1 MSTDQRLEL
10 AIDLARRA
18 GALLRDGF
26 GHAADVRHKGAID
39 LVTEYDLRSERLIVD
54 GIRRAFPQDAWLA
67 EEGGLRG
74 SGDARWLIDPLDGTV
89 NFAHGVPIFAVSLA
103 FAQAGDP
110 VIGVIY
116 DPLRDELFQA
126 CAGAGAFLNGRRL
139 AVAHPSGLND
149 SLLVTGFAYDIRTS
163 ADNNLDHYAAFALR
177 SQGVRRLG
185 SASLD
190 LAYVAAG
197 RFDGYW
203 EISVEAWDVAAG
215 VLLVREAGG
224 LATRVDGGDEVLA
237 PPISAVAAN
246 PRLHAEMMA
255 VLSKSGGGSR
265 G

>member
-1 MSTDQRLEL
+1 MSTDNRLEL

-18 GALLRDGF
+18 GGLLRDGF
-26 GHAADVRHKGAID
+26 GHAADIRHKGAID
-39 LVTEYDLRSERLIVD
+39 LVTEFDLTSESLIVD
-54 GIRRAFPQDAWLA
+54 GIRRAFPQDSWLA

-89 NFAHGVPIFAVSLA
+89 NYAHGVPIFAVSIA
-103 FAQAGDP
+103 YAQAGSP

-116 DPLRDELFQA
+116 DPLRDELFHA
-126 CAGAGAFLNGRRL
+126 RTGAGAFLNGRRL
-139 AVAHPSGLND
+139 AVADPASLND

-163 ADNNLDHYAAFALR
+163 EENNLNHYTAFALR

-197 RFDGYW
+197 RIDGYW
-203 EISVEAWDVAAG
+203 ELSVEAWDVAAG
-215 VLLVREAGG
+215 VVLVREAGG
-224 LATRVDGGDEVLA
+224 LATRVDGGEDVLA
-237 PPISAVAAN
+237 PPISAVAAS

-255 VLSKSGGGSR
+255 VLKQTDRESR
-265 G
+265 V